1 MEVHIL
7 KRDMDLVRK
16 LLFLIEEQNDTFSE
30 LKLPQDIDK
39 TIAIYHLNLM
49 EQAGLT
55 ENNIKYVSDGPY
67 WVYSQLTWEGHDFL
81 DSIKNDTIWDKTKE
95 SIKSKGL
102 EIGQVSFNVL
112 KDYVVIRLREK
123 LGMN

>member
-1 MEVHIL
+1 M
-7 KRDMDLVRK
+7 KRDMDLVRR

-55 ENNIKYVSDGPY
+55 ENNIKYASDEPY

-112 KDYVVIRLREK
+112 KDYVVIKLREK